1 MPKRSATPAQLPPG
15 ELALSQPNAA
25 SAQPSTLTRLAIAA
39 APELLRAAERLANQR
54 TYQRAQQRRV
64 EPVAAS
70 FPPRVESM
78 QLSEVQIDFSVP
90 FVRKITMRNASAWSV
105 VPLAAVAQ
113 AVVEAEVE
121 KRGGRLRKASLV
133 GIGGAAAL
141 AAGLLAHY
149 ADQRIGG
156 RGRIID
162 VPGRKRA

>member
-1 MPKRSATPAQLPPG
+1 MPKRSATPAQRPPS
-15 ELALSQPNAA
+15 ELVLSQPNAA
-25 SAQPSTLTRLAIAA
+25 PTQPSTLTRLAIAA

-54 TYQRAQQRRV
+54 TQQRRV
-64 EPVAAS
+64 EPVAAPTS
-70 FPPRVESM
+70 PRVESI
-78 QLSEVQIDFSVP
+78 QLSEVEIDFSVP

-113 AVVEAEVE
+113 AVVEAEAE

-133 GIGGAAAL
+133 GISGAAAV

-149 ADQRIGG
+149 ADQRMGG

-162 VPGRKRA
+162 VPGRRRG